1 MCDREEKRESLFIV
15 EDDKDMRSFLK
26 NILESRNY
34 TVFCYKSGEEF
45 LGKFKHNS
53 FRAGI
58 IDIYLPEMHGVEVA
72 WRLREQGE
80 EDLQLIGMSGR
91 LEEWEEDDLYDNGF
105 NNLLK
110 KPFDVEDLIQALS
123 EPSVPMKSV

>member
-1 MCDREEKRESLFIV
+1 MFDREKKELLFIV
-15 EDDKDMRSFLK
+15 EDDEDMRSFLK

-34 TVFCYKSGEEF
+34 TVCCYTSGEEF
-45 LGKFKHNS
+45 LGKFKHES

-72 WRLREQGE
+72 WRLRELGE
-80 EDLQLIGMSGR
+80 EDIQLIGMSGR

-110 KPFDVEDLIQALS
+110 KPFDVEDLIQTLNA
-123 EPSVPMKSV
+123 PSASIPSG